1 MAIIITIQCCASI
14 EANLLGTAALNDIN
28 ANIISDSGNASLSQ
42 NNDDNTD
49 ENMYDNN
56 FGANQLPIPFLP
68 GAISPQKTAMS
79 AQMSMVKRNDL
90 TAPTATTPQ
99 KSSNPGFL
107 LDFMSLMNTNNQNR
121 QVDAANIQTSLIQ
134 NTGDL
139 KVSQNAD
146 NNKDNTK
153 MTNNFGNGNMGNQDY
168 YNVQNTAANI
178 KHANGRNRVRQN
190 SDDNSAHNNYMNSF
204 V

>member
-1 MAIIITIQCCASI
+1 MAIIITLFGCA
-14 EANLLGTAALNDIN
+14 AAKPLLGTAALNDIN

-49 ENMYDNN
+49 ENMYNNN
-56 FGANQLPIPFLP
+56 FGANQLPIPFL
-68 GAISPQKTAMS
+68 AAAASQKQPLS
-79 AQMSMVKRNDL
+79 QQLSMIKKNDL

-99 KSSNPGFL
+99 RSANPGFL
-107 LDFMSLMNTNNQNR
+107 MDFMSLMNSNNQNR

-134 NTGDL
+134 NTGDV

-146 NNKDNTK
+146 NNKDTTK
-153 MTNNFGNGNMGNQDY
+153 MANNFGTGNNQDY

-178 KHANGRNRVRQN
+178 KHANGKNRVRQN
-190 SDDNSAHNNYMNSF
+190 SDGNSAQNNYDNSF
-204 V
+204 F